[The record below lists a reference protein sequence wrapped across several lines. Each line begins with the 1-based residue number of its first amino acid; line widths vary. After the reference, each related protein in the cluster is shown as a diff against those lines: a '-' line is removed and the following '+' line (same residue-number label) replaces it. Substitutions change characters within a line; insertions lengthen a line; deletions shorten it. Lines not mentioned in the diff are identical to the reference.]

1 MCLASRPLSSTFPT
15 LPRDALSKL
24 YCKSHKALLV
34 VTRNRSQLGDF
45 CLNYENL
52 HKSSC
57 SKR

>member
-1 MCLASRPLSSTFPT
+1 MCLASRPLFSTFPT
-15 LPRDALSKL
+15 LPRDALSKR
-24 YCKSHKALLV
+24 KSHKALLV